1 MIQLYFASLGCDKNL
16 VDTEHMLGSLD
27 PGRYAVTNDEEAAD
41 VIVINTCCF
50 IDDAKEESIET
61 ILELAQWKKA
71 GKCRSLIVAG
81 CLAERFREEV
91 LKELPEVDA
100 ILGTGSFSRISEA
113 VEKTLAGEK
122 AVWLESEK
130 KEKAP
135 DPDMLFQMA
144 AEKTREKVAEEET
157 NASVSEEQIP
167 GTDAGAGQFDAQA
180 AVQSASRNAEMRPR
194 RVRMHAGAYG
204 YLKIAE
210 GCNKH
215 CTYCVIPSIRGS
227 YRSFPMEELLAEAGD
242 LADSGVRELI
252 VIAQETTYYG
262 VDLYQK
268 KMLHVLLE
276 RLCEIEEFQWIR
288 ILYCYPEEIYPEM
301 IETMK
306 KHRDKIVPYLDLP
319 IQHAD
324 DMVLKRMGRRTTHA
338 ELVSVI
344 QNLRRELPDIALRTT
359 LISGFPGE
367 TEEQHQNLLAFVRE
381 IRFDR
386 LGVFAY
392 SQEEGTPAARMSGQ
406 IPDEVK
412 QRRRGELL
420 AAQQEISLSNGQK
433 RIGSEL
439 EVQIDGYLPEDD
451 VYVARTYADAPDVDG
466 YLFLEADASLNT
478 GDFVRAR
485 VTGAMEYDLTGEMIE
500 EEI

>member
-50 IDDAKEESIET
+50 IDDAKEESIDT
-61 ILELAQWKKA
+61 ILELAAWKKS

-81 CLAERFREEV
+81 CLAERYREEV
-91 LKELPEVDA
+91 LQELPEVDA
-100 ILGTGSFSRISEA
+100 ILGTGSFYRLGEA
-113 VEKTLAGEK
+113 IEETLAGKK
-122 AVWLESEK
+122 AVWLEPMKKTEPEK
-130 KEKAP
+130 EQKASVP
-135 DPDMLFQMA
+135 DPDKLFQLA
-144 AEKTREKVAEEET
+144 AEKTR
-157 NASVSEEQIP
+157 SEVRSD
-167 GTDAGAGQFDAQA
+167 GRQA
-180 AVQSASRNAEMRPR
+180 R

-215 CTYCVIPSIRGS
+215 CTYCVIPRIRGA
-227 YRSFPMEELLAEAGD
+227 YRSIPMEELLAEARE
-242 LADSGVRELI
+242 LAGSGVRELI

-262 VDLYQK
+262 VDYYKK

-276 RLCEIEEFQWIR
+276 RLCEIEEFHWIR

-301 IETMK
+301 IEVMK
-306 KHRDKIVPYLDLP
+306 KHSGRILPYLDLP

-324 DMVLKRMGRRTTHA
+324 DAVLKRMGRRTTHA

-367 TEEQHQNLLAFVRE
+367 TEEQHQNLLDFVRE

-392 SQEEGTPAARMSGQ
+392 SQEEGTPAAAMGEQ
-406 IPDEVK
+406 IPEEVK

-420 AAQQEISLSNGQK
+420 AAQQEISLANGQK

-439 EVQIDGYLPEDD
+439 EVQIDGYLPEDG

-500 EEI
+500 EEV

>member
-1 MIQLYFASLGCDKNL
+1 
-16 VDTEHMLGSLD
+16 
-27 PGRYAVTNDEEAAD
+27 
-41 VIVINTCCF
+41 
-50 IDDAKEESIET
+50 
-61 ILELAQWKKA
+61 
-71 GKCRSLIVAG
+71 
-81 CLAERFREEV
+81 
-91 LKELPEVDA
+91 
-100 ILGTGSFSRISEA
+100 
-113 VEKTLAGEK
+113 
-122 AVWLESEK
+122 
-130 KEKAP
+130 
-135 DPDMLFQMA
+135 
-144 AEKTREKVAEEET
+144 
-157 NASVSEEQIP
+157 
-167 GTDAGAGQFDAQA
+167 
-180 AVQSASRNAEMRPR
+180 
-194 RVRMHAGAYG
+194 
-204 YLKIAE
+204 
-210 GCNKH
+210 
-215 CTYCVIPSIRGS
+215 
-227 YRSFPMEELLAEAGD
+227 
-242 LADSGVRELI
+242 
-252 VIAQETTYYG
+252 
-262 VDLYQK
+262 
-268 KMLHVLLE
+268 
-276 RLCEIEEFQWIR
+276 
-288 ILYCYPEEIYPEM
+288 
-301 IETMK
+301 MK